1 MLRLEVSYSYEP
13 KGFQNLPRIQVIEH
27 SDKLRQNARI
37 IDELDVTISF
47 ANLAEEMNFVRP
59 EIVEE

>member
-1 MLRLEVSYSYEP
+1 
-13 KGFQNLPRIQVIEH
+13 VIEH
-27 SDKLRQNARI
+27 SDQLQQNART
-37 IDELDVTISF
+37 IDELDVSISF